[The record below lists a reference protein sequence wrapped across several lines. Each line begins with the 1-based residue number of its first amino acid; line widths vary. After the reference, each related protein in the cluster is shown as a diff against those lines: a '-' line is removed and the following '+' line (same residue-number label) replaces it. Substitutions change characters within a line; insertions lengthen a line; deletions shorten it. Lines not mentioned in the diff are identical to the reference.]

1 MQPLG
6 LQDRVFYPRWILANG
21 WSEAGGLGTLF
32 VLGREAAP
40 ALEKA
45 NDARTIG
52 AGLASQPPS
61 RFASYAESGDSRWA
75 VYTGDSWC
83 E

>member
-1 MQPLG
+1 MLS
-6 LQDRVFYPRWILANG
+6 NG
-21 WSEAGGLGTLF
+21 WSEAGGPGTLF

-52 AGLASQPPS
+52 ARSRVAAAVSIFFVCGMGRLAVGGVHG
-61 RFASYAESGDSRWA
+61 RFLVRMING
-75 VYTGDSWC
+75 
-83 E
+83 

>member
-6 LQDRVFYPRWILANG
+6 FQDRVFYPRWMLSNG
-21 WSEAGGLGTLF
+21 WSEAGGPGTLF

-52 AGLASQPPS
+52 AGLASRPPS
-61 RFASYAESGDSRWA
+61 RSTSRAESWDLLWA
-75 VYTGDSWC
+75 GYTGDSCC